1 MKISRKIS
9 IWIYIALVILVLI
22 IFKIIVSNKNDAGW
36 EDILKNNYEKE
47 SFMISHT
54 LNDGRVIHFTFN
66 VPYIVDNENSYV
78 AESLSNSKLT
88 IDDFMLGLDYVD
100 IWMDGGSKIYKYNKN
115 KKIYG
120 NEEFYVVQ
128 CNSIDG
134 IKDIYVAKYRE
145 SLNDKCS
152 IKIDDLDG
160 VSMSI
165 KNDTLTRKGATIIIT
180 DTSNR
185 KNIYGESY
193 RIDKKD
199 NGVWIE
205 LTPIIENYGFNDIG
219 YYADENNELELN
231 INWEWLYGELEI
243 CEYRIVKDI
252 SETGKGTNHYITT
265 EFVIK

>member
-22 IFKIIVSNKNDAGW
+22 IFKIIVSNKNDTGW
-36 EDILKNNYEKE
+36 ENILKNNYQKE
-47 SFMISHT
+47 SFMIGHT

-134 IKDIYVAKYRE
+134 IKDIYVAK
-145 SLNDKCS
+145 
-152 IKIDDLDG
+152 
-160 VSMSI
+160 
-165 KNDTLTRKGATIIIT
+165 
-180 DTSNR
+180 
-185 KNIYGESY
+185 
-193 RIDKKD
+193 
-199 NGVWIE
+199 
-205 LTPIIENYGFNDIG
+205 
-219 YYADENNELELN
+219 
-231 INWEWLYGELEI
+231 
-243 CEYRIVKDI
+243 
-252 SETGKGTNHYITT
+252 
-265 EFVIK
+265 